1 MSTIPPYKPE
11 FTELRMT
18 QKQAEATAC
27 YIADLEKA
35 ASGNIAF
42 FETGVYGHRWCRFVG
57 ENEIF
62 AEFKK
67 VHEAEIRA
75 CEKLSKLENE
85 MRALKIENEKLKSTR
100 PFFRRLFNL

>member
-1 MSTIPPYKPE
+1 MNSIPPYKPE
-11 FTELRMT
+11 FTELKMT
-18 QKQAEATAC
+18 QAQAEATAC

-42 FETGVYGHRWCRFVG
+42 FETGIYGHRYCRFVG

-67 VHEAEIRA
+67 ASEAEMRA
-75 CEKLSKLENE
+75 YKKLSNLENE
-85 MRALKIENEKLKSTR
+85 MRALKIENEKLKSAR